1 MPKTIAL
8 AGKGGTGKTTI
19 AALLIQGLMRRIPG
33 PLLAIDADPA
43 ANLHIAL
50 GLPMPMTVGD
60 IREDMSETAQK
71 GELGVAISRHDYLTH
86 EVQMA
91 LEEGEQVDLL
101 AMGRPE
107 GQGCYCAANHMLR
120 TVIDNIGDTY
130 KYVVVDNEAGMEHIS
145 RRTTRD
151 VDLLLIVSDPTIRG
165 IKTAGHIGKLA
176 DEIEIDVRRKMLIL
190 NRVAGDLPGPL
201 QEAVDELDLELGAV
215 IPADDKVNELDA
227 LGRPLIQLNGD
238 SPSYREIEV
247 LTEKILRDI

>member
-19 AALLIQGLMRRIPG
+19 AALLTQGLMRRISG

-43 ANLHIAL
+43 ANLHLAL
-50 GLPMPMTVGD
+50 GLPMPMTVGE

-107 GQGCYCAANHMLR
+107 GQGCYCAANHLLR
-120 TVIDNIGDTY
+120 TIIDSLGDTY
-130 KYVVVDNEAGMEHIS
+130 KYIVVDNEAGMEHIS

-151 VDLLLIVSDPTIRG
+151 VDMLLIVSDPTIRG
-165 IKTAGHIGKLA
+165 IRTAENISDLA
-176 DEIEIDVRRKMLIL
+176 EEIEVNVHHKILVL
-190 NRVAGDLPGPL
+190 NRVTGELPEPL
-201 QEAVDELDLELGAV
+201 QEAIDAMDLQLGSV
-215 IPADDKVNELDA
+215 IPADPKVNELDA
-227 LGRPLIQLNGD
+227 LGKPLTQLTSD
-238 SPSYREIEV
+238 SPAFREIET
-247 LTEKILRDI
+247 LIEKILREI

>member
-43 ANLHIAL
+43 ANLHLAL
-50 GLPMPMTVGD
+50 GLPMPTTVGE
-60 IREDMSETAQK
+60 IREDMTVSAQK
-71 GELGVAISRHDYLTH
+71 EQLGVAISRHDYLTH

-130 KYVVVDNEAGMEHIS
+130 EYVVVDNEAGMEHIS

-190 NRVAGDLPGPL
+190 NRVAGDLPDPL

-238 SPSYREIEV
+238 SPSYREIEA

>member
-19 AALLIQGLMRRIPG
+19 AALLIQGLMRRISG

-50 GLPMPMTVGD
+50 GLPMPTTVGD
-60 IREDMSETAQK
+60 IREDMTVSAQK
-71 GELGVAISRHDYLTH
+71 EQLGVAISRHDYLTH

-91 LEEGEQVDLL
+91 LEEGKQVDLL

-130 KYVVVDNEAGMEHIS
+130 KYIVVDNEAGMEHIS

-165 IKTAGHIGKLA
+165 LRTAESISNLA
-176 DEIEIDVRRKMLIL
+176 EEIEIDVHRKMLIL
-190 NRVAGDLPGPL
+190 NRVAGDLPGTL

-215 IPADDKVNELDA
+215 IPADSKVNELDA
-227 LGRPLIQLNGD
+227 LGKPLIQLTSD
-238 SPSYREIEV
+238 SPSFRELETLI
-247 LTEKILRDI
+247 EKILREI